1 MTIVRPKETL
11 EDIILQIWNDGAEG
25 IVYGKKD
32 IKEFE
37 GRIRKSFD
45 QETQHNN

>member
-1 MTIVRPKETL
+1 MTIVHPKETL

-25 IVYGKKD
+25 VVYGKSD
-32 IKEFE
+32 LSEFE
-37 GRIRKSFD
+37 GRIRESLN